1 MQNIWLEGGEVGER
15 GERLILSMS
24 RSCKTFKME
33 AEVANLMNFSKSQ
46 TRFLCGVG
54 LGPAEIPCLLSVL

>member
-1 MQNIWLEGGEVGER
+1 MGER